1 MEFRILAPTGVL
13 GAGFRVASLERG
25 VALRPDVIACDAG
38 STDSGPYYLGT
49 GEPKLSREAVSR
61 DLRLLLQARDRLGV
75 PLIIG
80 SCGTGG
86 RREGVDALAGMARE
100 IAVQEGISFK
110 LARIYADQES
120 DDLSRRLAAGEI
132 RPLPGAPELDA
143 ETLTSSHVVAM
154 MGVEPIQQALDQAA
168 EVVLAGR
175 ASDTALYA
183 AHPHLHGADPG
194 LTWHAAKTIEC
205 GAACAIPPSADAL
218 FVHLRE
224 DHFDV
229 QVLDPGSRLNPHS
242 VAAHTLY
249 ENANPYLI
257 AEPSGILDTTEA
269 TYTAIDER
277 TVRVSG
283 ARYVPAAAYT
293 NKLEGSQLIGY
304 QTIAIGG
311 VRDRVVIER
320 LPKLLPLAKEYF
332 DAKIRDVFQDRVD
345 PADIAIDYR
354 LYGRDGVLGT
364 HDPARD
370 EAVHE
375 LGVLI
380 TVTAP
385 TQEIAHAVATF
396 VTHASAHLPIPEY
409 DGLAST
415 IAYPF
420 SPPEIDRGPVYRF
433 TLHHVAIP
441 NDPCEL
447 FTTIHEEVMTA

>member
-1 MEFRILAPTGVL
+1 MEFRILAPTGAL

-49 GEPKLSREAVSR
+49 GDPKLSREAVSR

-80 SCGTGG
+80 SCGTSG
-86 RREGVDALAGMARE
+86 RREGVDLLAEMAME
-100 IAVQEGISFK
+100 IAAQEGISFK
-110 LARIYADQES
+110 LARIYADQEP
-120 DDLSRRLAAGEI
+120 DDLARRFTAGEI
-132 RPLPGAPELDA
+132 HPLPGAPELDV

-154 MGVEPIQQALDQAA
+154 MGVEPIQRALDRGA

-183 AHPHLHGADPG
+183 AYPHLHGADPG

-224 DHFDV
+224 NHFDV
-229 QVLDPGSRLNPHS
+229 QVLDPESRLTPHS

-257 AEPSGILDTTEA
+257 AEPSGTLDTREA
-269 TYTAIDER
+269 TYTPIDER

-283 ARYVPAAAYT
+283 AVYVPAAIYT

-311 VRDRVVIER
+311 VRDKVVIEH
-320 LPKLLPLAKEYF
+320 LPKLLPMAKEYF
-332 DAKIRDVFQDRVD
+332 DAKIRDVSQGQVD
-345 PADIAIDYR
+345 PADVTIDYR
-354 LYGRDGVLGT
+354 LYGRDAILGT
-364 HDPARD
+364 YEPARD
-370 EAVHE
+370 EPVHE

-380 TVTAP
+380 TITAP
-385 TQEIAHAVATF
+385 TQQIAHAVATF
-396 VTHASAHLPIPEY
+396 VAHASAHLPIPEY
-409 DGLAST
+409 DGLTST

-433 TLHHVAIP
+433 TLHHVTTP

-447 FTTIHEEVMTA
+447 FTTIHEEVTKA

>member
-1 MEFRILAPTGVL
+1 MEFKILAPTGVL

-49 GEPKLSREAVSR
+49 GDPKLSREAVSR

-80 SCGTGG
+80 SCGTSG
-86 RREGVDALAGMARE
+86 RREGVDLLAE
-100 IAVQEGISFK
+100 IAKEIAAQEGISFK
-110 LARIYADQES
+110 LARIYADQQPE
-120 DDLSRRLAAGEI
+120 DLARRFKAGGI
-132 RPLPGAPELDA
+132 HPLPGAPDLDI

-154 MGVEPIQQALDQAA
+154 MGVEPIQRALGKGA
-168 EVVLAGR
+168 EVILAGR

-183 AHPHLHGADPG
+183 AYPHLHGADPG

-229 QVLDPGSRLNPHS
+229 QVLDPDSRLTPHS

-257 AEPSGILDTTEA
+257 AEPSGTLDTREA

-283 ARYVPAAAYT
+283 AVYVPAADYT

-311 VRDRVVIER
+311 VRDRVVIEQ

-332 DAKIRDVFQDRVD
+332 DAKIRDVFQGRVD
-345 PADIAIDYR
+345 PADVTIDYR
-354 LYGRDGVLGT
+354 LYSRDAILGA
-364 HDPARD
+364 HEPARD

-385 TQEIAHAVATF
+385 TQQIAHAVATF
-396 VTHASAHLPIPEY
+396 VAHASAHLPIPEY
-409 DGLAST
+409 EGLAST

-433 TLHHVAIP
+433 TLHHVAAP
-441 NDPCEL
+441 DDPCEL
-447 FTTIHEEVMTA
+447 FTTVHEEVARA

>member
-1 MEFRILAPTGVL
+1 MEFKILAPTGVL

-38 STDSGPYYLGT
+38 STDSGPCYLGT
-49 GEPKLSREAVSR
+49 GDPKLSREAVSR

-80 SCGTGG
+80 SCGTSG
-86 RREGVDALAGMARE
+86 RREGVDLLVEMSRE
-100 IAVQEGISFK
+100 IAAQEGISFK
-110 LARIYADQES
+110 LARIYADQQPE
-120 DDLSRRLAAGEI
+120 DLAHRFKAGEI
-132 RPLPGAPELDA
+132 HPLPGAPDLDA

-154 MGVEPIQQALDQAA
+154 MGVEPIQRALDKGA
-168 EVVLAGR
+168 EVILAGR

-183 AHPHLHGADPG
+183 AYPHLHGADPG

-229 QVLDPGSRLNPHS
+229 QVLDPDSRLTPHS

-257 AEPSGILDTTEA
+257 AEPSGTLDTREA

-283 ARYVPAAAYT
+283 AVYVPAANYT
-293 NKLEGSQLIGY
+293 NELEGSQLIGY

-320 LPKLLPLAKEYF
+320 LPKLLPLAKDYF
-332 DAKIRDVFQDRVD
+332 DAKIRDVFQGRVD
-345 PADIAIDYR
+345 PADLAIDYR
-354 LYGRDGVLGT
+354 LYGRDAILGAYE
-364 HDPARD
+364 PARD

-385 TQEIAHAVATF
+385 TQQIAHAVATF
-396 VTHASAHLPIPEY
+396 VAHASAHLPIPEY
-409 DGLAST
+409 DGLVLQS
-415 IAYPF
+415 
-420 SPPEIDRGPVYRF
+420 
-433 TLHHVAIP
+433 
-441 NDPCEL
+441 
-447 FTTIHEEVMTA
+447 

>member
-1 MEFRILAPTGVL
+1 MEFKILAPTGVL

-49 GEPKLSREAVSR
+49 GDPKLSREAVSR

-80 SCGTGG
+80 SCGTSG
-86 RREGVDALAGMARE
+86 RREGVDLLAE
-100 IAVQEGISFK
+100 IAKEIAAQEGISFK
-110 LARIYADQES
+110 LARIYADQQPE
-120 DDLSRRLAAGEI
+120 DLARRFKAGGI
-132 RPLPGAPELDA
+132 HPLPGAPDLDI

-154 MGVEPIQQALDQAA
+154 MGVEPIQRALGKGA
-168 EVVLAGR
+168 EVILAGR

-183 AHPHLHGADPG
+183 AYPHLHGADPG

-229 QVLDPGSRLNPHS
+229 QVLDPDSRLTPHS
-242 VAAHTLY
+242 AAAHTLY

-257 AEPSGILDTTEA
+257 AEPSGTLDTREA

-283 ARYVPAAAYT
+283 AVYVPAADYT

-311 VRDRVVIER
+311 VRDRVVIEQ

-332 DAKIRDVFQDRVD
+332 DAKIRDVFQGRVD
-345 PADIAIDYR
+345 PADVTIDYR
-354 LYGRDGVLGT
+354 LYSRDAILGA
-364 HDPARD
+364 HEPARD

-375 LGVLI
+375 LGVPI

-385 TQEIAHAVATF
+385 TQQIAHAVATF
-396 VTHASAHLPIPEY
+396 VVHASAHLPIPEY
-409 DGLAST
+409 EGLAST

-433 TLHHVAIP
+433 TLHHVAAP
-441 NDPCEL
+441 GDPCEL
-447 FTTIHEEVMTA
+447 FTTVHEEVARA